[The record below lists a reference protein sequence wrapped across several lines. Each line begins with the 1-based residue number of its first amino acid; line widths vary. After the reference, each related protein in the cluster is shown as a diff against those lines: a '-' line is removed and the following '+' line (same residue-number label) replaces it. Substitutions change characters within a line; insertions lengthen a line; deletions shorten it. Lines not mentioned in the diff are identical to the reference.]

1 MSAGSGEYLRFDS
14 VPATDVAGGSAAPRN
29 DFWFRLLNHA
39 TLALAGICLVHGEAY
54 FLPLLPWCLLPYLV
68 LLVAAFRAEGRWVLP
83 DAGANVL
90 GMAIVVGMAAWIWF
104 QPGGPGVLSGQE
116 FYVRLVPYIGPFL
129 MALMTVWLF
138 RRRSAADFWYLQGM
152 GLVQVALGCVLASS
166 PLFGILMA
174 VYLTSALGCLA
185 LHYITAPG
193 TTGRPPSWQWLAGFV
208 GRFSLVVAASSL
220 VVFLITPRPQGPVWD
235 PLQRFANQNPLSAR
249 WPPNGP
255 NQGAN
260 LNNTTPVELSP
271 DEAFTFRATDARGPK
286 LDVSP
291 NIRFRSLVL
300 ENYADGVWPYGD
312 LVPNAYNGMTKEN
325 PANKDLLPDFGS
337 GQYYINFDVDVRPD
351 YAGGLVLAEPVRPGP
366 PDRGR
371 HVPVRLTD
379 FSKPHAPLFF
389 FQAHSGTLLPLPK
402 LEWSRYHYRQ
412 VVPAGDS
419 TLVTAE
425 IWNGAQHYIR
435 ELTVHSLPRL
445 EAWTTALVQQL
456 SADGRYGLSS
466 DVLQPNPER
475 RDRYLVRQERWE
487 AVSRALC
494 QCLSSSG
501 EYTYSLDQRRKDF
514 SIDPIEDFLFNVK
527 EGHCERYASAL
538 VLMLRTQGI
547 PARLI
552 KGYRGGESRR
562 DGSYVVRK
570 NMAHAW
576 AEVLVP
582 RPAGRSPVTSEGR
595 KPKLDYQWLSLDPT
609 PGIEATRQPSMV
621 ADWWKDKTSAGADM
635 WQRLI
640 VGYNARRQAEV
651 LDVISPPSV
660 LSVIALSL
668 LLYVV
673 PLVAGLGTI
682 VGFMSLRL
690 RRARQVLPG
699 IAAVA
704 ACYARLLRILGR
716 RGWLRRSAHQTPREL
731 AARARTALAGHPDT
745 AALADVPDSV
755 VDLFYRV
762 RFGQESPG
770 PAEVIG
776 LNARLDELARALG
789 RSRKLLSGN
798 AG

>member
-1 MSAGSGEYLRFDS
+1 MG
-14 VPATDVAGGSAAPRN
+14 
-29 DFWFRLLNHA
+29 
-39 TLALAGICLVHGEAY
+39 
-54 FLPLLPWCLLPYLV
+54 
-68 LLVAAFRAEGRWVLP
+68 
-83 DAGANVL
+83 
-90 GMAIVVGMAAWIWF
+90 AWIWF
-104 QPGGPGVLSGQE
+104 QPGGPGVLNGQE

-129 MALMTVWLF
+129 MALLTVWLF
-138 RRRSAADFWYLQGM
+138 RKRGPADFWYLQGM

-166 PLFGILMA
+166 PLFGALMA

-193 TTGRPPSWQWLAGFV
+193 TTGRPPSWRWLAGFV
-208 GRFSLVVAASSL
+208 GRFSLVVATSSL
-220 VVFLITPRPQGPVWD
+220 VVFLVTPRPQGPVWD
-235 PLQRFANQNPLSAR
+235 PLQRFGNRGPLSGR
-249 WPPNGP
+249 WPPNAP

-260 LNNTTPVELSP
+260 LNNTTPVELSA

-291 NIRFRSLVL
+291 YIRFRSLVL
-300 ENYADGVWPYGD
+300 ENYADGVWPSGD
-312 LVPNAYNGMTKEN
+312 LVPNGYNGMTKEN
-325 PANKDLLPDFGS
+325 PANKDLLPDFGP

-351 YAGGLVLAEPVRPGP
+351 YAGGLMLAEPVRPGP
-366 PDRGR
+366 PDHGR

-389 FQAHSGTLLPLPK
+389 YQAHSGTLLPVPK

-412 VVPAGDS
+412 VVPPGDS

-425 IWNGAQHYIR
+425 IWNGAQYYIR
-435 ELTVHSLPRL
+435 ELTVHTLPRL
-445 EAWTTALVQQL
+445 EAWTTALVQRL
-456 SADGRYGLSS
+456 SADGRYGLPS
-466 DVLQPNPER
+466 DVLVPNPER
-475 RDRYLVRQERWE
+475 RDRAYLVRQDRWE
-487 AVSRALC
+487 AVARALS
-494 QCLSSSG
+494 QYLSSSA

-547 PARLI
+547 PARMI
-552 KGYRGGESRR
+552 KGYRGCELRR
-562 DGSYVVRK
+562 DGTYIVRK

-576 AEVLVP
+576 TEVLVP
-582 RPAGRSPVTSEGR
+582 RPAGRSPVVPAGR
-595 KPKLDYQWLSLDPT
+595 KARLDYEWLSLDPT
-609 PGIEATRQPSMV
+609 PGVEATRQPSMV
-621 ADWWKDKTSAGADM
+621 ADWWKGKTSAGADM

-668 LLYVV
+668 LFYVV
-673 PLVAGLGTI
+673 PLVAGLGTV
-682 VGFMSLRL
+682 VGFVSVRI

-699 IAAVA
+699 SAAVA
-704 ACYARLLRILGR
+704 ACYARLVRILGR
-716 RGWLRRSAHQTPREL
+716 RGWLRRSAQQTPREL
-731 AARARTALAGHPDT
+731 AASARAALARHPAT
-745 AALADVPDSV
+745 AAVADVPDCV

-762 RFGQESPG
+762 RFGHESPG
-770 PAEVIG
+770 PAEAIG
-776 LNARLDELARALG
+776 LNARLDELSRALA
-789 RSRKLLSGN
+789 RSGSLRSGN